1 MAPTRPPPPNISA
14 TAAKVARRAPV
25 GRLRVLR
32 PKEVLLRLVVGQGM
46 KIPRSYTEADGAVFN
61 RLRNSQKYLMSRV
74 NLV

>member
-1 MAPTRPPPPNISA
+1 
-14 TAAKVARRAPV
+14 
-25 GRLRVLR
+25 
-32 PKEVLLRLVVGQGM
+32 M